1 MVRVPK
7 DVVLMNPGEL
17 NISLFF
23 PVYNDEATV
32 RTVAERALR
41 MLEGYADAY
50 EVIIVDDGSPDRSG
64 VIADELARE
73 NPSTVRVIHHPENRG
88 YGAAL
93 RTGVAECRYEWIG
106 MVDGD
111 DEYDVYDLR
120 KMLELRE
127 HYRLIIAFRFKKLY
141 STRRIF
147 ISFVYNIVLRILF
160 RTPFRDVST
169 GIRAFHRKIL
179 EDIELTCDSP
189 FIGAELAVKTM
200 LRGYPVGEVGI
211 QTFPRQFG
219 SGSAVSPR
227 NIVLTIRDIFR
238 VRRDIFSDHYQMPTG
253 RVREVKHVDG

>member
-1 MVRVPK
+1 M
-7 DVVLMNPGEL
+7 DPGEL
-17 NISLFF
+17 NVSLFF
-23 PVYNDEATV
+23 PVYNDESTV

-41 MLEGYADAY
+41 MLEGYAAAY
-50 EVIIVDDGSPDRSG
+50 EIIIVDDGSPDRSG
-64 VIADELARE
+64 AIADELARE
-73 NPSTVRVIHHPENRG
+73 HPAKVRVIHHPHNRG
-88 YGAAL
+88 YGAAF
-93 RTGVAECRYEWIG
+93 RTGVAECRYEWIC

-111 DEYDVYDLR
+111 DEYDVDDLR

-147 ISFVYNIVLRILF
+147 ISFVYNVLLRLLF

-179 EDIELTCDSP
+179 DEIELTCDSP
-189 FIGAELAVKTM
+189 FIGAELAVKAM
-200 LRGYPVGEVGI
+200 LSGYPVGELGI

-227 NIVLTIRDIFR
+227 NIMLTIRDIFR
-238 VRRDIFSDHYQMPTG
+238 VRHDIFSDHYHLPSG
-253 RVREVKHVDG
+253 RVREAKHVDG